1 MNHVVANC
9 ETKHCRS
16 SNTVEQLS
24 ITKHPHDCPGCPGGT
39 LCLGGFPS
47 VLAQSEQQII
57 VTIRNYTFET
67 TQMPLQLHLPT
78 VIHLRNTD
86 DVRHDFSSEVFDGSH
101 TRVEALNAISYG
113 RGIRGVYIE
122 PRGDIAIRFTIEKP
136 GRYQFKCS
144 IHEGMEGEILLMS
157 AGSA

>member
-1 MNHVVANC
+1 MLWRTVKRNTIDHPEPSRDHRSRRILRVVQAIL
-9 ETKHCRS
+9 
-16 SNTVEQLS
+16 V
-24 ITKHPHDCPGCPGGT
+24 GT

-47 VLAQSEQQII
+47 VLAQSEQQIV

-67 TQMPLQLHLPT
+67 TQMPLQLHVPT

-86 DVRHDFSSEVFDGSH
+86 DVRHDFGSEVFDGSH

-113 RGIRGVYIE
+113 RGIGGVYIE
-122 PRGDIAIRFTIEKP
+122 PGGEVAIRFTIDKP

-157 AGSA
+157 AGAV

>member
-1 MNHVVANC
+1 MLCRTVQQHTVDHPAPSGNH
-9 ETKHCRS
+9 RS
-16 SNTVEQLS
+16 RS
-24 ITKHPHDCPGCPGGT
+24 IFMLLQAILVGT

-47 VLAQSEQQII
+47 VLAQSEQQI
-57 VTIRNYTFET
+57 VVNIRNYTFET

-113 RGIRGVYIE
+113 KGIRGVYIE
-122 PRGDIAIRFTIEKP
+122 PGGDIAIRFTIEKP

-144 IHEGMEGEILLMS
+144 IHEGMKGEILLMS
-157 AGSA
+157 AGTA

>member
-1 MNHVVANC
+1 MLWRTVRQNPEHPALSNKHRSRTMLMVVQAI
-9 ETKHCRS
+9 
-16 SNTVEQLS
+16 LL
-24 ITKHPHDCPGCPGGT
+24 GT
-39 LCLGGFPS
+39 LYIGGFPS
-47 VLAQSEQQII
+47 ALAQAEQQIV

-101 TRVEALNAISYG
+101 TRVEALNAIAYG

-122 PRGDIAIRFTIEKP
+122 PGGDIAIRFTIEKP

-144 IHEGMEGEILLMS
+144 IHEGMKGEILLMS

>member
-1 MNHVVANC
+1 MLWRTV
-9 ETKHCRS
+9 KQ
-16 SNTVEQLS
+16 NTVDHPTPPSNHRSRS
-24 ITKHPHDCPGCPGGT
+24 ILMIVQAVLVGT
-39 LCLGGFPS
+39 LCLGGFPG
-47 VLAQSEQQII
+47 VLAQSEQQIV

-122 PRGDIAIRFTIEKP
+122 PGGDIAIRFTIEKP

-144 IHEGMEGEILLMS
+144 IHEGMKGEILLMS

>member
-1 MNHVVANC
+1 MLCRPVQQNSVGHTAQSS
-9 ETKHCRS
+9 KHRS
-16 SNTVEQLS
+16 RSFLMVLQAILV
-24 ITKHPHDCPGCPGGT
+24 GT

-101 TRVEALNAISYG
+101 TRVETLNAISYG
-113 RGIRGVYIE
+113 KGIRGVYIE
-122 PRGDIAIRFTIEKP
+122 PGGDIAIRFTIEKP

-144 IHEGMEGEILLMS
+144 IHEGMKGEILLMS

>member
-1 MNHVVANC
+1 MLWPTAKQSTVDLP
-9 ETKHCRS
+9 TPS
-16 SNTVEQLS
+16 SNYRSRS
-24 ITKHPHDCPGCPGGT
+24 IPMIAQAVLVGT

-122 PRGDIAIRFTIEKP
+122 PGGDIAIRFTIEKP

>member
-1 MNHVVANC
+1 MVCRAVQQNSVDHPAQSNNH
-9 ETKHCRS
+9 RS
-16 SNTVEQLS
+16 RSLLMVLQAILVGTV
-24 ITKHPHDCPGCPGGT
+24 
-39 LCLGGFPS
+39 CLGGFPS

-122 PRGDIAIRFTIEKP
+122 PGGDIAIRFTIEKP

>member
-1 MNHVVANC
+1 MLWR
-9 ETKHCRS
+9 TMKQ
-16 SNTVEQLS
+16 NTVDHRSRS
-24 ITKHPHDCPGCPGGT
+24 IHMVVRALLVGT
-39 LCLGGFPS
+39 LYLGGFPG
-47 VLAQSEQQII
+47 VLAQSEQQIV

-67 TQMPLQLHLPT
+67 TQMPLQLHVPT
-78 VIHLRNTD
+78 VIHLRNRD
-86 DVRHDFSSEVFDGSH
+86 EVRHDFGSDVFEGSL

-122 PRGDIAIRFTIEKP
+122 PGGDVAIRFTIDKP

-157 AGSA
+157 AGTA